1 MRGPRLICED
11 FILTLR
17 SSIHNPIFL
26 SAFLPLNLLSIFRNF
41 VSLAGPF
48 KSFPGKHFARHC
60 AGRRPEHS
68 NPPAGGYARL
78 QKASM
83 AELSLSTGCLYPP
96 IPRGTM
102 YILLERCLGKDFT
115 RKRFFAS
122 IYWFY

>member
-78 QKASM
+78 EKCCVGKTCPKTPRINTAAGKSFGPVTTFSIQ
-83 AELSLSTGCLYPP
+83 C
-96 IPRGTM
+96 IP
-102 YILLERCLGKDFT
+102 
-115 RKRFFAS
+115 
-122 IYWFY
+122 